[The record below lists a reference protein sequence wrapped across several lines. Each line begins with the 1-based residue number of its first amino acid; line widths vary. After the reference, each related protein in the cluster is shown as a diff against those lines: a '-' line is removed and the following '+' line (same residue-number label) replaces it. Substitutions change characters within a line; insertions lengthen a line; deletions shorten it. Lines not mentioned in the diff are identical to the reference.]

1 MSDNFFSDLEGGFS
15 SGLDISAKLQSLRQ
29 SRDRFAHEQRQIQM
43 QDEYMSQ
50 LNGMQEE
57 VGKQL
62 SEGRFD
68 ATALMKR
75 YPRMYKEIQQMQAEE
90 QHLTR
95 AGAAAPA
102 GQLIQSIQSGDLNGA
117 DQILAGNA
125 ETIDKILGYPGAHQK
140 LRQQLRSDPGQVL
153 ERARKAYVMASG
165 DPKAAGLA
173 PNTFDPKAQAQIQ
186 KLDDSYSS
194 KIDKLKGSADAS
206 ADAIQ
211 SLDTI
216 IGNLDKAQKS
226 GSLDSP
232 ALWRGLTENVP
243 GFAAKDL
250 KEALSPSLAQGY
262 ITAINQAKA
271 AGGGGLRIS
280 QQEIATL
287 SKGLGSLDITQSNE
301 QLSGNIKNLLTRF
314 KVQRKKLVQHQQES
328 QTQLQAATQKYNAFQ
343 QQSGGTGNPLT
354 QSLLGSPNQGQGMQ
368 QPAGAA
374 PAAPAGAAPAL
385 APTQP
390 MQQTAPVPQSQV
402 QQMQPAQSPAQAQGK
417 QPTQDDLDYLAAHP
431 ETIDKFQD
439 YYGFNPLK

>member
-1 MSDNFFSDLEGGFS
+1 MSDNFFDDFGQGVSG
-15 SGLDISAKLQSLRQ
+15 GLDIATKLQSLSQ

-50 LNGMQEE
+50 LNGMQAE

-62 SEGRFD
+62 AAGKFD

-75 YPRMYKEIQQMQAEE
+75 YPRMYKEIQGLQAEE

-140 LRQQLRSDPGQVL
+140 LREQLRSDPSQVL
-153 ERARKAYVMASG
+153 ERAKKAYIMASG
-165 DPKAAGLA
+165 SPTAPGIA

-186 KLDDSYSS
+186 KLDDNYSG
-194 KIDKLKGSADAS
+194 KIDKLKSSADAS

-216 IGNLDKAQKS
+216 IGNLEKAQKS
-226 GSLDSP
+226 DSLGHP
-232 ALWRGLTENVP
+232 ALWRDVSAYIP
-243 GFAAKDL
+243 GSDARDL
-250 KEALSPSLAQGY
+250 REALSPSLAQGY

-287 SKGLGSLDITQSNE
+287 SKGLGSLDIGQSDK

-314 KVQRKKLVQHQQES
+314 KVQRQKLVQHQQES
-328 QTQLQAATQKYNAFQ
+328 TVKLQAANQQYSAFQ
-343 QQSGGTGNPLT
+343 QQSGMAGDPLT
-354 QSLLGSPNQGQGMQ
+354 QQLIGGQDQGQGQGIQ
-368 QPAGAA
+368 QPAGQM
-374 PAAPAGAAPAL
+374 PAAPAG
-385 APTQP
+385 QP
-390 MQQTAPVPQSQV
+390 MQDQTIPQA
-402 QQMQPAQSPAQAQGK
+402 QMQQQQAQAPAQAQGQG
-417 QPTQDDLDYLAAHP
+417 QPTQHDLDYVKRHP
-431 ETIDKFQD
+431 ETVDRFVSV
-439 YYGFNPLK
+439 YGFNPLK